1 GLLVIDC
8 AYRPTK
14 ISFDNCHFGTECF
27 QRVTKVKSRMVMQ
40 ILKLG
45 YNVFLSDVDVYWF
58 KNPLPYLTYFGPSV
72 LVAQSDE
79 YNSTDNITIAI
90 FDKVVEHAT
99 NSNFYEQPSD
109 NQCLEPEI
117 KLLVYFLNRDLLPNG
132 AYRGSWEE
140 IDTNKACI
148 KINCFILHNNW
159 INGRKKKLQR
169 QVLSGLWDYDI
180 NTRMCL

>member
-1 GLLVIDC
+1 
-8 AYRPTK
+8 
-14 ISFDNCHFGTECF
+14 
-27 QRVTKVKSRMVMQ
+27 MVMQ

-72 LVAQSDE
+72 LAAQSDE

-99 NSNFYEQPSD
+99 NSNFYEQPSF
-109 NQCLEPEI
+109 LR
-117 KLLVYFLNRDLLPNG
+117 YFVRRRDLLPNG

-180 NTRMCL
+180 NTRKCLQSYWNGK